1 MRTLLKIELERAF
14 RGIGIKIAL
23 LIGLLIS
30 IANLVL
36 EVYPKTENPLRVFV
50 ADAQMLPYNV
60 FNSWIGGRINFEY
73 SLFIFIIPILVVIP
87 YGATYFSDMK
97 SGVIKNYYTRI
108 EKKKY
113 LIAKSIA
120 VFLSAGVVTVVPL
133 IVNLAIT
140 SAMLPSIIPQPTGE
154 FSIRA
159 NAIWSSIFY
168 TYPYIYIMLYMLVI
182 FLLSGCIACVTLSLS
197 LFANNKFVAMLF
209 PFLLCNVIRI
219 LSSYSYYYVI
229 NGLGWTRIF
238 DMTQMGVNFF
248 PSILI
253 DIILFASIGIFLFW
267 WKGGRDDAL

>member
-1 MRTLLKIELERAF
+1 MRALLKIELERAF
-14 RGIGIKIAL
+14 RGAGIKIAM
-23 LIGLLIS
+23 LIGLIIS
-30 IANLVL
+30 IANFVL
-36 EVYPKTENPLRVFV
+36 EVYPKTENPLQVFV

-60 FNSWIGGRINFEY
+60 FNSWIGGKINFEY
-73 SLFIFIIPILVVIP
+73 SLFIYIIPILVVIP

-133 IVNLAIT
+133 IANLAMT
-140 SAMLPSIIPQPTGE
+140 SAVLPSIIPQPTGE
-154 FSIRA
+154 FTICA
-159 NAIWSSIFY
+159 NAMWSSIFY
-168 TYPYIYIMLYMLVI
+168 THPYVYIMLYIFAI
-182 FLLSGCIACVTLSLS
+182 FLMSGCIACVALSVS

-219 LSSYSYYYVI
+219 LSSYSFYYI
-229 NGLGWTRIF
+229 IRGLGWTRVF
-238 DMTQMGVNFF
+238 DMTQIGLNYF
-248 PSILI
+248 PSIVI

-267 WKGGRDDAL
+267 RKGGRDDAL